1 MGPLFC
7 SGSLLA
13 DDDVVVVVVVVDD
26 DDDIGKR
33 STDAGKF

>member
-13 DDDVVVVVVVVDD
+13 DDDDVVVVD

-33 STDAGKF
+33 STDAAKF